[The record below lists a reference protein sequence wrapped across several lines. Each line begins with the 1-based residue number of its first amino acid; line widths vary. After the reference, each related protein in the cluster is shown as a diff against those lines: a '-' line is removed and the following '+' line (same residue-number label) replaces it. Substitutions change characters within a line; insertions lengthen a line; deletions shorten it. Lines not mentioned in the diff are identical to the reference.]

1 MKRTKEGIR
10 KGRALKKRALKK
22 EGTEKV
28 PHL

>member
-22 EGTEKV
+22 EGTEKGG
-28 PHL
+28 H